1 MFIEY
6 IHLGAIKANITF
18 SLEKQAVEF
27 DISDPGRGFGI
38 LNLMYTLLSGVAS
51 ISNSPLSFKELI
63 IQDFFASPDAMS
75 QIPRNY
81 SKQAFFSV
89 L

>member
-38 LNLMYTLLSGVAS
+38 LNLLYTLLSGVAS

-63 IQDFFASPDAMS
+63 ILDVFASQDALVS
-75 QIPRNY
+75 QITKNY
-81 SKQAFFSV
+81 TQQAFS
-89 L
+89 